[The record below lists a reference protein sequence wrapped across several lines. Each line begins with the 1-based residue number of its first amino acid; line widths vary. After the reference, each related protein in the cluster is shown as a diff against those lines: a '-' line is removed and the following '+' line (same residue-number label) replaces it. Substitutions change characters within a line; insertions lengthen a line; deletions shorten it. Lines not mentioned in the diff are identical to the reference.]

1 MTPSLTFNKWVRE
14 ARTQPAPHP
23 TPQLSLWVGP
33 SALRT
38 HTHPHSQGTQPHPQP
53 SHPSSSPLPSCS
65 FPFPSHPTWPKPLF
79 HLRCWWNY
87 LPGTSLIT
95 RPAPRHVPERSS
107 WEAPWRGTPLPVS
120 CSWASGRSHPLCPR
134 PTGSFPSHDRS
145 PQTTNTRTQTWEPG
159 ADEAQMRKLRPRTR
173 TGGLRPDSLCVHCS
187 SQDLEECEKKV
198 QRRGFKFPVPH
209 PGRSSQQAELGRAS
223 LPQLPTGGARPQPLS
238 TGLRPEPTHV
248 PRTLY
253 QNFREWEALKS
264 EKC

>member
-1 MTPSLTFNKWVRE
+1 
-14 ARTQPAPHP
+14 
-23 TPQLSLWVGP
+23 
-33 SALRT
+33 
-38 HTHPHSQGTQPHPQP
+38 
-53 SHPSSSPLPSCS
+53 
-65 FPFPSHPTWPKPLF
+65 
-79 HLRCWWNY
+79 
-87 LPGTSLIT
+87 
-95 RPAPRHVPERSS
+95 
-107 WEAPWRGTPLPVS
+107 
-120 CSWASGRSHPLCPR
+120 
-134 PTGSFPSHDRS
+134 
-145 PQTTNTRTQTWEPG
+145 
-159 ADEAQMRKLRPRTR
+159 MRKLRPRTR